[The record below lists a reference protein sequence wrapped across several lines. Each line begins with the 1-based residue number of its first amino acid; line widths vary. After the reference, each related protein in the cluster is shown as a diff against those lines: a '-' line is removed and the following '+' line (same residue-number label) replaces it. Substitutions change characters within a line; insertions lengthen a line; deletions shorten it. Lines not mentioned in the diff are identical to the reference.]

1 MEIGPIFRALMHN
14 KSRFWLVTLEVALTL
29 AIVANC
35 VNMMLDMRHQ
45 YLRPSGFDEDN
56 QIVIYT
62 EPFAPD
68 FKDDAFVDTIR
79 EEDLRRLEAL
89 PGVRNAIAINQIPLS
104 GSGSSTGRKPF
115 GSEIDTI
122 SAPYFVVTEGALQT
136 FGVELIAGRDFVPG
150 DFEEPEEGWEA
161 AGVVRNVIINQKL
174 AEQLFPEGNA
184 VGERMQ
190 SREGER
196 VNLVVG
202 LVGTMHNS
210 WPRYDGGE
218 QTMLFPGKPGSG
230 RVVRFLVRTEPG
242 AVEAVYAEL
251 EGVIRDVHPDRVIT
265 VKTMAEVKR
274 DNYSMSLSVTKLLS
288 SIILLL
294 VLVTSLGIIGLTS
307 FSVTQRT
314 RQIGTRR
321 ALGATR
327 GDILRYFLV
336 ENWVITGIGLG
347 LGVLLTFGLNY
358 TLVHV
363 ADGPKM
369 SWGLLALGALAL
381 WLTGIV
387 AALAPALRAT
397 SVAPEIATRTV

>member
-35 VNMMLDMRHQ
+35 VNMMLDMRHE
-45 YLRPSGFDEDN
+45 YLRPSGYDEEN
-56 QIVIYT
+56 LIAINT

-68 FKDDAFVDTIR
+68 FEEEEFVDTIR
-79 EEDLRRLEAL
+79 EEDLRRLEAV
-89 PGVRNAIAINQIPLS
+89 PGVRGAIAISQLPLS
-104 GSGSSTGRKPF
+104 GSGSSTGRKAF
-115 GSEIDTI
+115 DSDIDTI
-122 SAPYFVVTEGALQT
+122 SAPFFVVTEGVLQT
-136 FGVELIAGRDFVPG
+136 FGVELVAGRDFIPS
-150 DFEEPEEGWEA
+150 DFEEPEEGWDGE
-161 AGVVRNVIINQKL
+161 GVVRNVILNEVL
-174 AEQLFPEGNA
+174 AEKLFPEGSA
-184 VGERMQ
+184 VGERIQ
-190 SREGER
+190 SRGGER

-202 LVGTMHNS
+202 LVGTMHGS
-210 WPRYDGGE
+210 WPTSSIGQ

-230 RVVRFLVRTEPG
+230 RRVRFLVRTEPG
-242 AVEAVYAEL
+242 AVDAVFSEL
-251 EGVIRDVHPDRVIT
+251 EGVLREVHPDRVIT
-265 VKTMAEVKR
+265 VETLAEVKKE
-274 DNYSMSLSVTKLLS
+274 NFQASLAVIKLLT
-288 SIILLL
+288 SIIVLL
-294 VLVTSLGIIGLTS
+294 VLVTSLGIVGLTS

-336 ENWVITGIGLG
+336 ENWVITGIGLV
-347 LGVLLTFGLNY
+347 LGTLMTFGLNY
-358 TLVHV
+358 ALVHFAEV
-363 ADGPKM
+363 PKM
-369 SWGLLALGALAL
+369 SWGLLALGALTL